1 MFTHDLTGISVS
13 FVKKKA
19 IENESSKEAESNW
32 IPCKIKIVQIKRWYY
47 LSNKFQAQHV
57 NDNLFS
63 KLVYSF
69 GSISSCNLIRIAI
82 LVSKN
87 VAFFCVWQHINIM
100 AMQCILMCSI
110 NRETQNQELLHM
122 LVWFANIGYLVARS
136 KGDFRAVAAGCN
148 GEEGTKYDGQRWQI
162 PVVTTHF
169 KWLDFLMCE
178 CIFKMDC
185 EGQSEIPTDTS
196 AQSTHVKK
204 SSLSNSCAFKKKN
217 EETFV
222 IKNAQTAQ
230 SFCCARWC
238 GSRVNRISNY
248 LSIYIFCLPYMKR
261 VHFEDEISF
270 GVLTSKNQFMRIG
283 NAALVEFF
291 LDQTQIDWIFV
302 FLRIFFLQKC
312 EQCENYKK

>member
-19 IENESSKEAESNW
+19 IENESSKEAESKW

-122 LVWFANIGYLVARS
+122 LVWFANIGYLVAKS

-148 GEEGTKYDGQRWQI
+148 GEEETKLWWAKMTDSSGHNSFQMIGFSYVRVYFQDGYWVRDRTKFPPL
-162 PVVTTHF
+162 PVTKVHML
-169 KWLDFLMCE
+169 KRAVWA
-178 CIFKMDC
+178 I
-185 EGQSEIPTDTS
+185 
-196 AQSTHVKK
+196 HVHSNRKTK
-204 SSLSNSCAFKKKN
+204 RRLS
-217 EETFV
+217 
-222 IKNAQTAQ
+222 
-230 SFCCARWC
+230 
-238 GSRVNRISNY
+238 
-248 LSIYIFCLPYMKR
+248 
-261 VHFEDEISF
+261 
-270 GVLTSKNQFMRIG
+270 
-283 NAALVEFF
+283 
-291 LDQTQIDWIFV
+291 
-302 FLRIFFLQKC
+302 
-312 EQCENYKK
+312 

>member
-19 IENESSKEAESNW
+19 IENESSKEAESKW
-32 IPCKIKIVQIKRWYY
+32 IPCKIKIVQIQRWYY

-148 GEEGTKYDGQRWQI
+148 GEEETKLWWAKMTDSSGHNSFQMIGFSYICCASVCLRWI
-162 PVVTTHF
+162 
-169 KWLDFLMCE
+169 LS
-178 CIFKMDC
+178 
-185 EGQSEIPTDTS
+185 EGQSEIPTVTS
-196 AQSTHVKK
+196 DQSTHVKK
-204 SSLSNSCAFKKKN
+204 SSLSNSCAFKQKN

-248 LSIYIFCLPYMKR
+248 LSIYIFCLP
-261 VHFEDEISF
+261 
-270 GVLTSKNQFMRIG
+270 
-283 NAALVEFF
+283 
-291 LDQTQIDWIFV
+291 
-302 FLRIFFLQKC
+302 
-312 EQCENYKK
+312 